1 MQFYLFF
8 FPTPVVEPNKKNIFD
23 QLLPHI
29 FTNKPSVTNEQKR
42 YIDNLKIKSNSKAKE
57 KQ

>member
-1 MQFYLFF
+1 MQSYLFF
-8 FPTPVVEPNKKNIFD
+8 LPTPVVEPNKKNIFD

-29 FTNKPSVTNEQKR
+29 FTNKPSVINQQKL
-42 YIDNLKIKSNSKAKE
+42 YIDNLKIKSNSKAEE